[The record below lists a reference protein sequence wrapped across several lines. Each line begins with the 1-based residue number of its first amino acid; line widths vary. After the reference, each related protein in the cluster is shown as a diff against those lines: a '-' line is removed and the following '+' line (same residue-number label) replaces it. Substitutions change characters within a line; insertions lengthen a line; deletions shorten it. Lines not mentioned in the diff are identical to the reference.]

1 MAVNNTENEK
11 YNAFFYLTDCSP
23 YEDRSNRSLTS
34 LLSAMIETWQSHDL
48 LTAGCDIL
56 HRHKRIYLSSWPWLP
71 TVTMPDHRVI
81 TTFTLVKFL
90 LSFAAFTEV
99 LVSVYTRK
107 MFTWVSKLSYLSKP
121 FKSKHGKSEL
131 MSDLLFT
138 DHQHGGDD
146 VTFKPP
152 IGIHRDLHLS
162 RDIFIW
168 PSLPCTNGNAWRTP
182 EKSA

>member
-1 MAVNNTENEK
+1 MQSTRGCMRRNVDTGEYAVSSLVRKYHDHYYTTKDRSLSVNNTENEK

-90 LSFAAFTEV
+90 LSFATFTKV
-99 LVSVYTRK
+99 SVSVYTRK
-107 MFTWVSKLSYLSKP
+107 IFT
-121 FKSKHGKSEL
+121 
-131 MSDLLFT
+131 
-138 DHQHGGDD
+138 
-146 VTFKPP
+146 
-152 IGIHRDLHLS
+152 
-162 RDIFIW
+162 
-168 PSLPCTNGNAWRTP
+168 
-182 EKSA
+182 

>member
-107 MFTWVSKLSYLSKP
+107 RFTWVSKLSYLSKP
-121 FKSKHGKSEL
+121 FKSKHCISVVLASSCIIKNKVLNRRLVLNREL
-131 MSDLLFT
+131 
-138 DHQHGGDD
+138 
-146 VTFKPP
+146 
-152 IGIHRDLHLS
+152 IW
-162 RDIFIW
+162 FIN
-168 PSLPCTNGNAWRTP
+168 PRPLYSKQG
-182 EKSA
+182 

>member
-11 YNAFFYLTDCSP
+11 KKTMPSFTWRIVRRTKIDL
-23 YEDRSNRSLTS
+23 SNRSLTS

-121 FKSKHGKSEL
+121 FKSKHGIRHPLLNTTAGSAAL
-131 MSDLLFT
+131 WSDL
-138 DHQHGGDD
+138 
-146 VTFKPP
+146 
-152 IGIHRDLHLS
+152 HRFH
-162 RDIFIW
+162 IY
-168 PSLPCTNGNAWRTP
+168 
-182 EKSA
+182 